1 VLFRCTNDD
10 AHPLHLLDRQAQRT
24 ASEPRPASRSGFVAS
39 RGLSQRCG
47 PSASRG
53 GARSGRGGRPQRPS
67 NLHRSLCDGAEMTR
81 KRAARAGYVSVGID
95 ASRQPFT
102 ITFLASFSAAVL
114 ILICNHF
121 GLVDLAAVDPLAW
134 ESTISGALGSSAPRH
149 LRNIRGPRIVS
160 SQGAVAG

>member
-1 VLFRCTNDD
+1 
-10 AHPLHLLDRQAQRT
+10 
-24 ASEPRPASRSGFVAS
+24 
-39 RGLSQRCG
+39 
-47 PSASRG
+47 
-53 GARSGRGGRPQRPS
+53 
-67 NLHRSLCDGAEMTR
+67 MTR
-81 KRAARAGYVSVGID
+81 KRAARAGYVSVAID